1 VRALA
6 GRRRRQRLGAPLA
19 RGQGEGQGAGQGEG
33 PADARAAGAPSGVVE
48 GAARRVAAPSG
59 GLEGRGAQGRRQGP
73 RAAQAR
79 RGARRCDEA
88 PVLDAVGGFI
98 LDGAALAERRS
109 TVWGAI
115 EDECV
120 EGFDASELE
129 RLFCERHPTK
139 ARGAGA
145 SADGQSGPS
154 PARPRLQVLEESRR
168 RQVCIMLARLPPVE
182 ATVEAVTDMD
192 DAALSRDQVELLLVA
207 APSQEELASL
217 HGAAAQLSAGGA
229 EEPPRWDDAEAF
241 VLRLGAVPSFALRLQ
256 VWAFENAF
264 DERCGALRA
273 AADDI
278 VQACA
283 GLRSSRQ
290 VRRLLALSLEVGNYL
305 NAGTPRGRAD

>member
-1 VRALA
+1 VPFRPTSAPAPDRSPSSCCSTHRA
-6 GRRRRQRLGAPLA
+6 
-19 RGQGEGQGAGQGEG
+19 
-33 PADARAAGAPSGVVE
+33 S
-48 GAARRVAAPSG
+48 
-59 GLEGRGAQGRRQGP
+59 
-73 RAAQAR
+73 
-79 RGARRCDEA
+79 
-88 PVLDAVGGFI
+88 AVGGFI

-256 VWAFENAF
+256 VLISWK
-264 DERCGALRA
+264 
-273 AADDI
+273 
-278 VQACA
+278 
-283 GLRSSRQ
+283 RSSSGEASWLPSRPSKECSENL
-290 VRRLLALSLEVGNYL
+290 VWS
-305 NAGTPRGRAD
+305 